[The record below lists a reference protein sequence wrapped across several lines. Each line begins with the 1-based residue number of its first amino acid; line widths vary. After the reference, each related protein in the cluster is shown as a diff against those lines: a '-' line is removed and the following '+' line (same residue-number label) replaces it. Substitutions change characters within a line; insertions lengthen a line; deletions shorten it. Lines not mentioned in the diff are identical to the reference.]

1 MFAYYLKLALRS
13 LKRNVVLTVLMI
25 AAIGVG
31 IGASMT
37 TVTIFRAMDADPV
50 PEKSGQLFAPQ
61 IDNWGPT
68 NKKGVTGDEEHLQ
81 DQLSYTFSALADP
94 TRRAILARLALGERS
109 VTELA
114 EPFEMSMPAVSKH
127 LKVLERAGLISRGRE
142 AQWRPCRLDAGP
154 LKEAAGWI
162 EEYRRFWEQTLDRL
176 DKYLR
181 EIETART
188 KSKTNG
194 SGKKSSKT
202 K

>member
-1 MFAYYLKLALRS
+1 M
-13 LKRNVVLTVLMI
+13 
-25 AAIGVG
+25 
-31 IGASMT
+31 
-37 TVTIFRAMDADPV
+37 
-50 PEKSGQLFAPQ
+50 
-61 IDNWGPT
+61 
-68 NKKGVTGDEEHLQ
+68 Q